1 MEVQDM
7 SSSSKARQ
15 RILSL
20 LDENSFVEIGA
31 LVTARATD
39 FDMKPNKTPS
49 DGVITGY
56 GVIDGSLVYVFS
68 QDAEVLGGSVGE
80 MHAKKIANIYQMA
93 MRTGA
98 PVIGLLDSA
107 GMRLQE
113 GPDTLEAFASLYAK
127 QAQASGLIPTV
138 AAVFGKCGGGLAL
151 MPAMADFAFMSDDA
165 KLFVNAPN
173 ALAGNKEDK
182 NDTSGAAC
190 KAAGGSVDG
199 TGSEDEILAQIRELI
214 SFLPSNNEDEAF
226 VDCIDDI
233 NRDSSAIAGGFKD
246 GAVAAADLADD
257 GIFVETRKCFAR
269 EMVTGF
275 IRLNGQTV
283 GIVANRSEEYDENG
297 EKCASYDTVLT
308 TDGCNKAA
316 RFVRFCDAYE
326 IPIVTLTNVTGF
338 AATEA
343 EEASVAA
350 AAAGLTYAFADASVA
365 KINVI
370 TGQAIG
376 SAYTVMNAKATGAD
390 LTFALPTARIGIM
403 DSKLA
408 AKIIADGKS
417 ADEIEQTA
425 RDYDALQ
432 NGIESA
438 AARGYVDQIVAPEDL
453 RRQLIGAVEVL
464 YSKREDRPFKK
475 HGSV

>member
-1 MEVQDM
+1 M

-39 FDMKPNKTPS
+39 FDLKPQQTPS

-56 GVIDGSLVYVFS
+56 GVIDGILVYVFS

-80 MHAKKIANIYQMA
+80 MHARKIANIYQMA

-127 QAQASGLIPTV
+127 QAQASGLIPQI

-151 MPAMADFAFMSDDA
+151 MPAMADFSYMAEDA

-182 NDTSGAAC
+182 NDTSSAKC

-199 TGSEDEILAQIRELI
+199 IGTEAGIIDEIRELI
-214 SFLPSNNEDEAF
+214 TFLPSNNEDEA
-226 VDCIDDI
+226 VAECEDDL
-233 NRDSSAIAGGFKD
+233 NRDSANIAAGYKD
-246 GAVAAADLADD
+246 AALAAADLADD
-257 GIFVETRKCFAR
+257 GIFLEVRKLYAK

-275 IRLNGQTV
+275 IRLNGSTV
-283 GIVANRSEEYDENG
+283 GIVGNRSEEYDESG
-297 EKCASYDTVLT
+297 EKCASYETVLT
-308 TDGCNKAA
+308 ADGCDKAA

-326 IPIVTLTNVTGF
+326 IPVITLTNVSGF

-343 EEASVAA
+343 EEARVAA
-350 AAAGLTYAFADASVA
+350 AAARLTYAFADASVA

-370 TGQAIG
+370 TGQATG

-390 LTFALPTARIGIM
+390 LTFALPGAKIGIM

-408 AKIIADGKS
+408 AMILADGRS
-417 ADEIEQTA
+417 ADEVAQA
-425 RDYDALQ
+425 AKDYDALQ
-432 NGIESA
+432 NSIESA

-464 YSKREDRPFKK
+464 YSKREDRPYKK

>member
-1 MEVQDM
+1 M

-39 FDMKPNKTPS
+39 FDLKPQQTPS

-56 GVIDGSLVYVFS
+56 GVIDGILVYVFS

-80 MHAKKIANIYQMA
+80 MHARKIANIYQMA

-127 QAQASGLIPTV
+127 QAQASGLIPQI

-151 MPAMADFAFMSDDA
+151 MPAMADFSYMAEDA

-182 NDTSGAAC
+182 NDTSAAKC
-190 KAAGGSVDG
+190 KAEGGSVDG
-199 TGSEDEILAQIRELI
+199 IGTEAEIIDEIRELI
-214 SFLPSNNEDEAF
+214 TFLPSNNEDEA
-226 VDCIDDI
+226 VAECEDDL
-233 NRDSSAIAGGFKD
+233 NRDSANIAAGYKD
-246 GAVAAADLADD
+246 AALAAADLADD
-257 GIFVETRKCFAR
+257 GIFVEVRKLHAR

-275 IRLNGQTV
+275 IRLNGSTV
-283 GIVANRSEEYDENG
+283 GIVGNRSEEYDENG
-297 EKCASYDTVLT
+297 EKCACYDTVLT
-308 TDGCNKAA
+308 ADGCDKAA

-326 IPIVTLTNVTGF
+326 IPVITLTNVTGF

-343 EEASVAA
+343 EEARVAA
-350 AAAGLTYAFADASVA
+350 AAARLTYAFADASVA

-370 TGQAIG
+370 TGQATG

-390 LTFALPTARIGIM
+390 LTFALPGAKIGIM

-417 ADEIEQTA
+417 AEEVEKA
-425 RDYDALQ
+425 AKDYDALQ
-432 NGIESA
+432 NSIESA

-464 YSKREDRPFKK
+464 YSKREDRPYKK